1 MKCNMN
7 SIDLEKVLQKKQQ
20 LKIRG
25 MALHADKFDEDL
37 IFEMV
42 SKHYKYTE
50 SKVAK
55 NILKNWNLEI
65 NNFVKIFPKEYKRV
79 LMNLIVKKMEKKK
92 EVA

>member
-1 MKCNMN
+1 MN
-7 SIDLEKVLQKKQQ
+7 SIDIEKVLQKKQQ

-55 NILKNWNLEI
+55 IS
-65 NNFVKIFPKEYKRV
+65 
-79 LMNLIVKKMEKKK
+79 
-92 EVA
+92 